1 MHAALCISSNSEDI
15 PQLPSNSASIT
26 TPCHTSL
33 VGYHRS
39 GYAIWRTTGSMT
51 EVVDLCDRSASADFP
66 VCRGN
71 LAVAGRGTGMEI
83 ERIPS
88 YLD

>member
-1 MHAALCISSNSEDI
+1 
-15 PQLPSNSASIT
+15 
-26 TPCHTSL
+26 
-33 VGYHRS
+33 
-39 GYAIWRTTGSMT
+39 MT